1 MACKMSWHKRLCL
14 TTYIKGGSKIAVD
27 WFMKKNSGIPN
38 MFSYKD
44 LKAATNNFSTEIGR
58 GGFGCVYRGTLKD
71 GTKVAVKRL
80 HSAAGGAVDEFVA
93 EVTALASLNH
103 SNLVRLHGLC
113 ADNSRY
119 LLVYEFMQNGSLH
132 DWLFD
137 SNRESLDWKTRHS
150 IALQTARGLQYLH
163 QDSNSRV
170 LHLDIKPQNILLDE
184 NFTAK
189 VADFGLA
196 RVLSKDQS
204 RIVTVH
210 VRGTPGYIAPESVLD
225 YKITA
230 KSDVFSYGMVLLEI
244 VSGRRVVD
252 KSEICEQWYLPS
264 IALGKMKEG
273 KLADLFDSRIGSVSA
288 EAGKVLERMIKLGIW
303 CAQSNSALRPSMSS
317 VVQILEGN
325 VELLDPPVDFEFSF
339 GPICEEGESFKI
351 WEKTSSMDR
360 TQCSSSSSSCVMPA
374 EDTRTVKFEHGR
386 D

>member
-1 MACKMSWHKRLCL
+1 MSWHKRLCL

-163 QDSNSRV
+163 QDSNSR
-170 LHLDIKPQNILLDE
+170 
-184 NFTAK
+184 
-189 VADFGLA
+189 
-196 RVLSKDQS
+196 
-204 RIVTVH
+204 
-210 VRGTPGYIAPESVLD
+210 
-225 YKITA
+225 
-230 KSDVFSYGMVLLEI
+230 
-244 VSGRRVVD
+244 
-252 KSEICEQWYLPS
+252 WYLPS